1 MSEEMD
7 KIMLATP
14 ITIIATKVCTQWEHK
29 LPLKSCFV
37 CYKRKQLEESVK
49 NI

>member
-7 KIMLATP
+7 NIMLASP
-14 ITIIATKVCTQWEHK
+14 VTIIATKVCTQWEHK

-37 CYKRKQLEESVK
+37 CYNKKRLEEGVK
-49 NI
+49 KI